1 MPKSSERRRFPRLA
15 IPEEARVFDENGRD
29 LGKVSEVS
37 GSGMNL
43 EEVPHE
49 VARSLKPGQKIRITV
64 LEPGSRATNVLDVVV
79 RGNDGGKLGIEF
91 VNIVPD
97 ETHSS

>member
-15 IPEEARVFDENGRD
+15 IPEEARVFDENGRE
-29 LGKVSEVS
+29 LGKVSHVS

-43 EEVPHE
+43 EDVPSDA
-49 VARSLKPGQKIRITV
+49 ARSLKPGQKIRVTV

-79 RGNDGGKLGIEF
+79 RGNDSGKLGIEF

-97 ETHSS
+97 ETPSS

>member
-1 MPKSSERRRFPRLA
+1 MPKSSERRRFPRLT
-15 IPEEARVFDENGRD
+15 IPEKARVFDENGRE
-29 LGKVSEVS
+29 LGQVSEVS

-43 EEVPHE
+43 DGVPHE

-64 LEPGSRATNVLDVVV
+64 LEPDSRATNVLDVIV
-79 RGNDGGKLGIEF
+79 RGNQAGKLGIEF

-97 ETHSS
+97 ETH

>member
-15 IPEEARVFDENGRD
+15 IPEEARVFDENGRE

-43 EEVPHE
+43 EVVPSD
-49 VARSLKPGQKIRITV
+49 VARSLKSGQRIRITV